1 MTITRLCQ
9 GLASSPY
16 VAVEALKRTF
26 DQSVWKA
33 LFSKKKDE
41 LTLLFKYY
49 NSLEEINISFIDDIL
64 IIPDI
69 FHTLPCTDS
78 FPTTS

>member
-1 MTITRLCQ
+1 MPNNIKKELAKKAVSRGSS
-9 GLASSPY
+9 GLY
-16 VAVEALKRTF
+16 
-26 DQSVWKA
+26 
-33 LFSKKKDE
+33 
-41 LTLLFKYY
+41 
-49 NSLEEINISFIDDIL
+49 FIDDIL

>member
-1 MTITRLCQ
+1 MSEKIIIMSFDSESKAFQAFSEIKTLNSTGIIKGEQ
-9 GLASSPY
+9 M
-16 VAVEALKRTF
+16 AVLKHVPNHILET
-26 DQSVWKA
+26 
-33 LFSKKKDE
+33 KD
-41 LTLLFKYY
+41 
-49 NSLEEINISFIDDIL
+49 FIDDIL